1 MNVLAR
7 RVSAVAARALFLSG
21 LFVVVVLAQV
31 TLTTVFMA
39 FGLGGGQALLASG
52 GVISVIVAITV
63 FILNRRW
70 RGRLAALEAARER
83 LGLPEGP
90 CCVVWRGSAD
100 VSMPWLLATPIV
112 ARFPDAARRLGIEGF
127 AILDFEIGVDGAP
140 RTINCV
146 DVWPAPV
153 FSEAATEALAAARF
167 TPAPGFTPRFG
178 VSYQVPFVFRIRG
191 AAAVRD
197 RGAHAR
203 RG

>member
-21 LFVVVVLAQV
+21 LFFLVVLAQV

-52 GVISVIVAITV
+52 AVISVVVAIAV
-63 FILNRRW
+63 FILNQRWKRR
-70 RGRLAALEAARER
+70 LDALEAARAR
-83 LGLPEGP
+83 FGLPDGP

-112 ARFPDAARRLGIEGF
+112 ARFPDVARRLGIEGF
-127 AILDFEIGVDGAP
+127 AVLDFEIGVDGAP
-140 RTINCV
+140 RTINCI
-146 DVWPAPV
+146 DVWPAAI

-167 TPAPGFTPRFG
+167 TPAPGFAPRFG

-203 RG
+203 KR